1 MKSIILIFVTF
12 LSIKAAESQDSSA
25 TKYADN
31 TSIVGVWQN
40 QPALGGGWSNTYLFF
55 PDGSFKFFYSQ
66 MDCAKRDV
74 SYSGI
79 WNVIGDALRLTKMEK
94 VSVVGGE
101 LQKSDGSCATDFMI
115 VGGVEK
121 RTKVKRKKKEVCSIS
136 DVYKDEGENP
146 KDIIYIDAIKFW
158 RFSNSPEEV
167 IKNFEK

>member
-1 MKSIILIFVTF
+1 MKSVILILSAF
-12 LSIKAAESQDSSA
+12 LTINGVKAQDTSS
-25 TKYADN
+25 TKFADN

-40 QPALGGGWSNTYLFF
+40 MPTMEKGWSNTYLFF
-55 PDGSFKFFYSQ
+55 PDGTFKFFYSQ

-74 SYSGI
+74 SYSGL
-79 WNVIGDALRLTKMEK
+79 WNIKGDALRLTRMEK

-101 LQKSDGSCATDFMI
+101 LQKSDGSCASDFMI

-121 RTKVKRKKKEVCSIS
+121 KQRVKKNKREVCSVS

-158 RFSNSPEEV
+158 RFSNNPDEV
-167 IKNFEK
+167 LNNFEK